1 MCKLDPVRLKEAMG
15 KISDWLL
22 RRSSAAEIKSARRR
36 IDLGPD
42 EPPYPV
48 YAIGDV
54 HGCLDQLIAAE
65 ERVAKDI
72 QATGQPG
79 PVVLLGDYVDRGPS
93 SGQVLDHL
101 VRPSGLGLRR
111 LPICGNHDDLFGRF
125 LDQPEAYWDW
135 LTIGGD
141 RTLTSYGIDL
151 TFLGKN
157 RKTRLERLTYA
168 LDDAVPP
175 SHKEFLSQ
183 LPSLLRIGHL
193 VFVHAGI
200 RPGIPLDQQDDEDL
214 MWIRDPFL
222 SEGPNAPLLVI
233 HGHTPQPE
241 PDRGRGRI
249 GIDTGAYYS
258 GKLTVLKIQG
268 AQVSIV

>member
-1 MCKLDPVRLKEAMG
+1 MG
-15 KISDWLL
+15 RFTDWLL
-22 RRSSAAEIKSARRR
+22 RRGSAPVTKTTRRR

-42 EPPYPV
+42 EPLYPI

-54 HGCLDQLIAAE
+54 HGSLDQLIAAE
-65 ERVAKDI
+65 ERIARDI
-72 QATGQPG
+72 QKTGQPG
-79 PVVLLGDYVDRGPS
+79 PVVLLGDYVDRGPN

-101 VRPSGLGLRR
+101 IRPSELKLRR
-111 LPICGNHDDLFGRF
+111 VPICGNHDDLFARF

-135 LTIGGD
+135 LGIGGD

-151 TFLGKN
+151 TFLGNNK
-157 RKTRLERLTYA
+157 KTRLERLSYSLA
-168 LDDAVPP
+168 DAVPP
-175 SHKEFLSQ
+175 AHKEFLAQ
-183 LPSLLRIGHL
+183 LPTSLRIGRF

-200 RPGIPLDQQDDEDL
+200 KPGVPLDQQDDEDL

-222 SEGPNAPLLVI
+222 AEGPKMPFLVI

-241 PDRGRGRI
+241 PDRGPGRI

-258 GKLTVLKIQG
+258 GKLTVLKLQG
-268 AQVSIV
+268 EQLSII